1 MSLKIKRLQVVL
13 VLGLFGIWPQIGV
26 SALQLKLEAGSTTFG
41 DFSLERIELRHEAG
55 TTLAL
60 AGVSHATLGALG
72 DLVVSC
78 PQLQASQYCTTGRL
92 TWSRVDQALLEF
104 EFERSASA
112 SLLRAEGDTTIGY
125 EWPRPGSRR
134 LLLRDVPLAW
144 IPPGMVQAAGFVG
157 VSGSLSG
164 EVDVEGED
172 VQATASLDDFEFD
185 TPDGRFAG
193 GGLGFT
199 ASLRWQPARGRLVLE
214 TAWNVGELLLGPA
227 YLPPA
232 DNPLKVRLEADRL
245 DDAGWRIEKLRLSR
259 QAALALEAAGDLT
272 LGDNPRIGAL
282 NIDIEHADLGVLWR
296 QGLDSLAA
304 APGWAGLDPAG
315 RLSGSVRI
323 DSNALA
329 GAGLQLSDASLDDDA
344 GRLSLQGLGVWL
356 GWDRTTESLELD
368 AKWSAASLFRIPLGG
383 SAFEFRSDEQGTLAL
398 TGSFRLPILDGALV
412 LERFEWRNWMEK
424 QRQLDLD
431 ARLEPIDLA
440 ALTRTLGWTEFGGRL
455 SGQFPGIRLTGSV
468 FDVRGGLEIDLF
480 GGSARINHLSVE
492 RPFGSLPALAADIEF
507 QALDLEQV
515 TGAFEFGRML
525 GLASGHIKELRLL
538 DWQPVRFD
546 AWIETLEDSRERKIS
561 QKAVGSISS
570 LSGGGSAALSGTLL
584 RWFDDFPYRKAGL
597 GCRLAANV
605 CRMRG
610 LRDVDEGNGYVILEG
625 RLIPR
630 LDIIGYQ
637 RRVDWPRLL
646 AQLAAATGSGE

>member
-1 MSLKIKRLQVVL
+1 MFLKIKRFRVLL
-13 VLGLFGIWPQIGV
+13 VLGFGIWPQARIC
-26 SALQLKLEAGSTTFG
+26 ALQLELEAGRTSFG
-41 DFSLERIELRHEAG
+41 DFNVERIEIRHQAG
-55 TTLAL
+55 TSFAL
-60 AGVSHATLGALG
+60 TGLSHAQLGTLG
-72 DLVVSC
+72 DLVARC
-78 PQLQASQYCTTGRL
+78 PQDASQYCTTGRL
-92 TWSRVDQALLEF
+92 SWTRVDGGPLEF
-104 EFERSASA
+104 DFERSASA
-112 SLLRAEGDTTIGY
+112 IQLSAEGGARIRY
-125 EWPRPGSRR
+125 EWPRPDSGK

-144 IPPGMVQAAGFVG
+144 VPPGAARAAGFVG
-157 VSGSLSG
+157 ISGSLSG
-164 EVDVEGED
+164 EVGLDGED
-172 VQATASLDDFEFD
+172 VQAVASLEEFAFD

-193 GGLGFT
+193 GGLEFT
-199 ASLRWQPARGRLVLE
+199 ASLRWQSSQGRLVFE
-214 TAWNVGELLLGPA
+214 SAWNAGELLLGPV

-232 DNPLKVRLEADRL
+232 DHPLEIVLEAARI
-245 DDAGWRIEKLRLSR
+245 DDVQWRIDRMHVSR
-259 QAALALEAAGDLT
+259 QASLALDATGHIALGENPHVGDM
-272 LGDNPRIGAL
+272 NIEIG
-282 NIDIEHADLGVLWR
+282 HADLAALWR

-304 APGWAGLDPAG
+304 TRGWAGLGPAG
-315 RLSGSVRI
+315 RLSGSIRI
-323 DSNALA
+323 EDNALA
-329 GAGLQLSDASLDDDA
+329 RAGLRLSDASLDDDA
-344 GRLSLQGLGVWL
+344 DRLSVQELGAWL
-356 GWDRTTESLELD
+356 GWERATESLELD
-368 AKWSAASLFRIPLGG
+368 ANWSAARVFRIPLGG
-383 SAFEFRSDEQGTLAL
+383 SAFAFRSDDQGTLAL
-398 TGSFRLPILDGALV
+398 TDPFRLPILDGALV
-412 LERFEWRNWMEK
+412 VERFEWSDWIGA

-480 GGSARINHLSVE
+480 GGKARVDRLSVE

-525 GLASGHIKELRLL
+525 GLASGHIRALRLL
-538 DWQPVRFD
+538 DWQPVQFD
-546 AWIETLEDSRERKIS
+546 AWIETLEDSPKRKIS

-597 GCRLAANV
+597 GCRLAGNV

-610 LRDVDEGNGYVILEG
+610 LRDADAGNGYVILEG

-646 AQLAAATGSGE
+646 AQLAAATASTE